1 MSGRLPEEEEYE
13 RAQAEAPRAL
23 SPSSAGW
30 TAGEGAAQGKALW
43 LLGLAF
49 GIALVFGLLLAVT
62 TAVALL
68 VGPRRLV
75 LLNLVWIACMVAVL
89 VYLNYLR
96 SRMMLRP

>member
-1 MSGRLPEEEEYE
+1 MSGRLPEEEEYD
-13 RAQAEAPRAL
+13 RAQAGTAH
-23 SPSSAGW
+23 PSLPASVGW
-30 TAGEGAAQGKALW
+30 TAGGGAAQGQALR

-49 GIALVFGLLLAVT
+49 GVALVFGLLLAVT

-96 SRMMLRP
+96 SRLMLRP